1 MAGRD
6 RIAVVKRARDKQARV
21 EATVVR
27 VAKVQRRV
35 DQAAIRRQRTIDAA
49 DARLGEIEHEYC
61 QEVDA
66 LVGTCG
72 SVSYAAEVLGLGERG
87 VRRAMRRAN
96 DHVGKQADT
105 AGGRHDD

>member
-1 MAGRD
+1 MAGRE
-6 RIAVVKRARDKQARV
+6 RIAAVKRARERQARV
-21 EATVVR
+21 EAAVVR
-27 VAKVQRRV
+27 VAKVQRRA

-72 SVSYAAEVLGLGERG
+72 SVSYAAEVLGLGERD
-87 VRRAMRRAN
+87 VRRSMRRAKG
-96 DHVGKQADT
+96 HVDKQAD
-105 AGGRHDD
+105 ASGGRHDD